1 MFKKKLI
8 ERAHKTEAILIRF
21 LYKNFIEFFEK
32 KVINKI
38 KIKLV
43 LRLIKIEPTVSQSSN
58 MLNDLEE
65 DKRRDIIGGEWFKYN
80 QWMKD
85 PTLSECWAR
94 VHWQLN
100 KEYYVRYSRE
110 YYKEVEKRVYM
121 MRPDLMK
128 KYYSHNN

>member
-1 MFKKKLI
+1 MFI
-8 ERAHKTEAILIRF
+8 ERIIKKAHKAEGILLRF
-21 LYKNFIEFFEK
+21 FYNFFIKSFEEK
-32 KVINKI
+32 IINKI
-38 KIKLV
+38 RLKIV
-43 LRLIKIEPTVSQSSN
+43 LRLIKIETAPEPYFSELDEQKR
-58 MLNDLEE
+58 LE
-65 DKRRDIIGGEWFKYN
+65 IIGGEWFKYN
-80 QWMKD
+80 QWMRN

-100 KEYYVRYSRE
+100 KECYVRYSRE

>member
-1 MFKKKLI
+1 MFMKKITEKLN
-8 ERAHKTEAILIRF
+8 KVEAF
-21 LYKNFIEFFEK
+21 LLRNFYKFFIKSFEEK
-32 KVINKI
+32 IINKI
-38 KIKLV
+38 RLQII
-43 LRLIKIEPTVSQSSN
+43 LRLIKIETTPEPY
-58 MLNDLEE
+58 LNELEE
-65 DKRRDIIGGEWFKYN
+65 QKRLEIIGGEWFKYN
-80 QWMKD
+80 QWMRN

-100 KEYYVRYSRE
+100 KECYVRYSRE

>member
-1 MFKKKLI
+1 
-8 ERAHKTEAILIRF
+8 
-21 LYKNFIEFFEK
+21 
-32 KVINKI
+32 
-38 KIKLV
+38 
-43 LRLIKIEPTVSQSSN
+43 

>member
-1 MFKKKLI
+1 MFI
-8 ERAHKTEAILIRF
+8 ERIIKKAHKAEAILLRF
-21 LYKNFIEFFEK
+21 FYNFFIKSFEEK
-32 KVINKI
+32 IINKI
-38 KIKLV
+38 RLKIV
-43 LRLIKIEPTVSQSSN
+43 LRLIKIETAPEPYFNELDEQKR
-58 MLNDLEE
+58 LE
-65 DKRRDIIGGEWFKYN
+65 IIGGEWFKYN
-80 QWMKD
+80 QWMRN

-100 KEYYVRYSRE
+100 KECYVRYSRE